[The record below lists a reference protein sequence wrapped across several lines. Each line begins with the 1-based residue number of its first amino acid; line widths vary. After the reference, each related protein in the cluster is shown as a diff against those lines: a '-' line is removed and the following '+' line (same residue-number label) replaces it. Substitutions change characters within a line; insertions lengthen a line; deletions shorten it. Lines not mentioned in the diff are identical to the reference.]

1 MRSHIRVG
9 TTWHLIP
16 LLMTAMLCACSTTEQ
31 QVQTQIEILA
41 ANEIGSDAWR
51 GAVDELV
58 DIGRPSARQL
68 LVLLDPAQYRGAKY
82 REFRDEITKTR
93 TGAAVVLG
101 RIGHKAASASVD
113 DRIVKTYK
121 LPERKASIH
130 ALGELGWTQVAV
142 TALKLQVADSANA
155 HIRLLSA
162 VALLK
167 MDEKIAVDTIRA
179 AVSGTDAELA
189 GLAAT
194 ELEGAN
200 YFGVPLLVELSARP
214 GPNQDRLR
222 LAMQTIKGQLIDQ
235 LGDDDPEVRGNSASA
250 LGTIG
255 DADAVPALL
264 EILGDASNL
273 VRFNAASSLSQLGS
287 PRGTEFLFEALRD
300 TDPILRVNS
309 IRSLVQV
316 QRASAAVEERLLAAL
331 GDEEPLMRSG
341 AAQILGEAAVVGA
354 VDELVAAVDDTVSE
368 VRCNAVIALGR
379 IRALA
384 SRPMLEKL
392 LDDDDV
398 TVAYYAEWALG
409 QIGEGT

>member
-1 MRSHIRVG
+1 MQPHIRIRAV
-9 TTWHLIP
+9 WHPLS
-16 LLMTAMLCACSTTEQ
+16 LLMAAMLCACSTTEQ
-31 QVQTQIEILA
+31 QVQGQIEILA
-41 ANEIGSDAWR
+41 ANEIGSEAWQ

-101 RIGHKAASASVD
+101 RIGHKAASASLD
-113 DRIVKTYK
+113 DRITTAYR
-121 LPERKASIH
+121 LPERKACIR
-130 ALGELGWTQVAV
+130 AVGELGWAEAAI
-142 TALKLQVADSANA
+142 TALKVQVKDTADV
-155 HIRLLSA
+155 HIRVLSA

-167 MDEKIAVDTIRA
+167 MEEQIAVDTIRT
-179 AVSGTDAELA
+179 AVSGASAEVAELA
-189 GLAAT
+189 AA
-194 ELEGAN
+194 ELEGAD
-200 YFGVPLLVELSARP
+200 YHGVPLLVELSAAP
-214 GPNQDRLR
+214 GPNRDRLR
-222 LAMQTIKGQLIDQ
+222 RALENVKSQLVNQ
-235 LGDDDPEVRGNSASA
+235 LGDDDPEVRGKSATA

-255 DADAVPALL
+255 NPDAVPALL
-264 EILGDASNL
+264 GLLTDASNL
-273 VRFNAASSLSQLGS
+273 VRFNAASSLSQLGEL
-287 PRGTEFLFEALRD
+287 RGTEFLFDALRD

-354 VDELVAAVDDTVSE
+354 VDELVAVVDDGSSE

-379 IRALA
+379 IRAPET
-384 SRPMLEKL
+384 RPVLERL
-392 LDDDDV
+392 VDDDDV
-398 TVAYYAEWALG
+398 TVAYYAEWALS
-409 QIGEGT
+409 QFGEGT